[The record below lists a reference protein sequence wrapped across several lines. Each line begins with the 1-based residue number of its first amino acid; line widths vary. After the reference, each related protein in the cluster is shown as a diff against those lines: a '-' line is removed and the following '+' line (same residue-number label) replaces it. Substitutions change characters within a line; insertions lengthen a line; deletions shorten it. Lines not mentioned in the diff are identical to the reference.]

1 MNDNSSASHPL
12 PLPTTSH
19 WYGPSLVWLVP
30 LVAVVVGIV
39 LIVRSAMATGPLVN
53 IDFQSADG
61 MRAGQTEVRFKEVA
75 VGKVEA
81 VTLSEDHK
89 QVRVAVRLNP
99 SAAHLA
105 VEDTQF
111 WVVKPRIDIG
121 GVSGLETLFSGAYI
135 GVDAGASLESRKVFS
150 GLQTPPSFLRGEPGR
165 GFVLR
170 TLDLGSLDV
179 GSPIL
184 YRRTRVGRVVGYQLD
199 PDTDELLVRMFI
211 ESPFESL
218 VNSQTRFWNASG
230 VDLAVNANG
239 LTLNTQTLG
248 TVLAGGV
255 AFERPGEYQNLPAA
269 PDSMRFT
276 LFANRKEALAPP
288 DGSALKVRMVFDQS
302 VRGLSVGAPID
313 FMGIDIGTVTGV
325 HPHFDAKR
333 RRYPVEVTAE
343 VFPLR
348 LGALHGGA
356 SSSKPDDP
364 VQAHKLIQNL
374 VENGVQ
380 AQART
385 GNLLT
390 GQLYIALDFLQPKP
404 RIPKFDTTA
413 AVPTL
418 PTAPGTLSEIQ
429 PQLAQ
434 IVDKINKLPLGDI
447 GRNLNRTLVQAS
459 GTLGQT
465 QSTLTQLAPEAQR
478 TLTEVQRTLQSA
490 QTSMGNLDRQV
501 LAPQSP
507 LQRGA
512 EQTMQDLQ
520 RAAQS
525 LKTLTDLLERHPE
538 SLVRG
543 KPADPPLK

>member
-1 MNDNSSASHPL
+1 
-12 PLPTTSH
+12 
-19 WYGPSLVWLVP
+19 LVP

-135 GVDAGASLESRKVFS
+135 GVDAGASLETRKVFS
-150 GLQTPPSFLRGEPGR
+150 GLQAPPSFLRGEPGR

-255 AFERPGEYQNLPAA
+255 AFERPSEYQNLSAA
-269 PDSMRFT
+269 PDGMRFT
-276 LFANRKEALAPP
+276 LFTNRKEALAPP

-313 FMGIDIGTVTGV
+313 FMGIDIGAVTGV
-325 HPHFDAKR
+325 RPHFDAKR
-333 RRYPVEVTAE
+333 KRYPVEVTAE
-343 VFPLR
+343 IFPLR
-348 LGALHGGA
+348 LGTLHGAGSNA
-356 SSSKPDDP
+356 KPDDP
-364 VQAHKLIQNL
+364 IQAHQMIQNL
-374 VENGVQ
+374 VANGVQ

-390 GQLYIALDFLQPKP
+390 GQLYIALDFMHPKP
-404 RIPKFDTTA
+404 RITKSDTTA
-413 AVPTL
+413 DVPTL
-418 PTAPGTLSEIQ
+418 PTTPGTLSEIQ

-465 QSTLTQLAPEAQR
+465 QSTLTQLGPEAQK
-478 TLTEVQRTLQSA
+478 TLAEVQRTLQSA

-512 EQTMQDLQ
+512 EQTMHDLQ

-525 LKTLTDLLERHPE
+525 LKALTDFLERHPE

-543 KPADPPLK
+543 KPVDPPLK